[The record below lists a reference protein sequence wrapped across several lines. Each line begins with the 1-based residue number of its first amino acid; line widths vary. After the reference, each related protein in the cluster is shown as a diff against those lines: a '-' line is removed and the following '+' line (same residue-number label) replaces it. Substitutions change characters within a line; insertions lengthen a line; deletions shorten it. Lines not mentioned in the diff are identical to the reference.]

1 MMNKEFEN
9 IEQIHDLRE
18 KEMDYIFEHFFRNMM
33 LDAAELPLRRLIK
46 NAFSYGVH
54 LEQCMQWSPC
64 DGEILPPY
72 HEVVI
77 VRLVD
82 KETGEYCGETF
93 MHRSDDPNVYKD
105 EYGWCL
111 TSPFKHTHWCL
122 IPKFHE

>member
-1 MMNKEFEN
+1 MNKEFEN
-9 IEQIHDLRE
+9 IEQIYDLRE
-18 KEMDYIFEHFFRNMM
+18 KEMDYTFEYFFRNMM

-72 HEVVI
+72 YEVVI

-82 KETGEYCGETF
+82 KESGEYIGETF
-93 MHRSDDPNVYKD
+93 AHRSDAASVVTD
-105 EYGWCL
+105 ENGWAI
-111 TSPFKHTHWCL
+111 TNDKVKYTYWCL
-122 IPKFHE
+122 IPKFNE